1 MGLTVAGLTEKRS
14 HPLDLVEEAVF
25 ARDWACE
32 RTGVDQLIAEVSG
45 RWCAC
50 HLLFV
55 WSEEIG
61 ALHATCA
68 FDVRVPAE
76 KRSAVFELLALTN
89 DRLWVG
95 HFDLSSVDG
104 LPAFRHTLLL
114 RGGLLSAEQ
123 VEDLVDIA
131 VSEVD
136 RFYPAFHYVA
146 WGGRSPADAI
156 TFTML
161 DTVGEA

>member
-1 MGLTVAGLTEKRS
+1 MGLTVAGLIEKRS
-14 HPLDLVEEAVF
+14 HPLDLVEESVV

-32 RTGVDQLIAEVSG
+32 RSGVDQLVAEVGG
-45 RWCAC
+45 RWCEC

-61 ALHATCA
+61 ALHVTCA

-76 KRSAVFELLALTN
+76 RRSAVFELLALTN

-114 RGGLLSAEQ
+114 RGG
-123 VEDLVDIA
+123 
-131 VSEVD
+131 
-136 RFYPAFHYVA
+136 
-146 WGGRSPADAI
+146 
-156 TFTML
+156 
-161 DTVGEA
+161 